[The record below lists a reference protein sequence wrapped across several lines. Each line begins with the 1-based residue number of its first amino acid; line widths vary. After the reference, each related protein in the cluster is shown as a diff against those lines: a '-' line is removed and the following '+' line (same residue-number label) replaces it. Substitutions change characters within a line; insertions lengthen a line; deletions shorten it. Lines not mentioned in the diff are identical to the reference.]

1 MLLKEKLAHLF
12 LLKIKKYKFN
22 RRLNSVNSK
31 VAIATLVYGT
41 KVKHYAGKV
50 SVNN

>member
-1 MLLKEKLAHLF
+1 MVTLITSLTEG
-12 LLKIKKYKFN
+12 YKFN
-22 RRLNSVNSK
+22 RRFNSVNLK